1 MELEDTRQHDRFK
14 WLRRL
19 LPVVILA
26 AGIGGTVALVK
37 SRKSPARRPKVK
49 KSLQVEVIT
58 AKQERRKV
66 AVTSNGVIQPRHEAA
81 ISPEISGKV
90 RWINP
95 ALVVGGMIRSGAP
108 MVKIEPADYKLRV
121 DKSRAAVALAEKNL
135 AVAESNARVARSEW
149 KMVGKTTGAK
159 PTPLTLHEPQLKAAQ
174 SSLASAKADL
184 EQAKL
189 DLSRT
194 TIRAPFSL
202 RVRKEQV
209 ERGQYVRVGQEL
221 ARVYGTDVVEVIVPL
236 PVSEVRWLRVP
247 RGASKRG
254 KARPAVIVRLKTGDA
269 EYTRDG
275 VLVRSVGEVDP
286 TGRMSKVVV
295 AIEDPY
301 NLKKENRERRA
312 NAVDF
317 EIGAFV
323 EVSLKGRS
331 IEAVI
336 PIPSRALRAGSRVW
350 VVGPDNTLKIKPV
363 TTARVTALEALV
375 TGGLEPGERVVISSI
390 PGAVDG
396 MRLRLK
402 GKTEKKKGRRSKP
415 LSKRTTSSKEAGP
428 R

>member
-1 MELEDTRQHDRFK
+1 MELDDTRQHDRYK

-19 LPVVILA
+19 LPLVILA

-37 SRKSPARRPKVK
+37 SRKAPPRRPKVK
-49 KSLQVEVIT
+49 KSLMVKVVT
-58 AKQERRKV
+58 AKRERRKV
-66 AVTSNGVIQPRHEAA
+66 AVTSNGVIQPRHEAS

-95 ALVVGGMIRSGAP
+95 ALVVGGLIRSGAP

-121 DKSRAAVALAEKNL
+121 EKSRAAVALAEKNL
-135 AVAESNARVARSEW
+135 AIAESNARVARNEW
-149 KMVGKTTGAK
+149 KMVGKSTGGK
-159 PTPLTLHEPQLKAAQ
+159 PSPLTLHEPQLKAAQ

-194 TIRAPFSL
+194 MIRAPFSL

-221 ARVYGTDVVEVIVPL
+221 AKVYGTDVVEVIVPL

-247 RGASKRG
+247 QGASKRG
-254 KARPAVIVRLKTGDA
+254 KARPAVTVRLKTGDA

-323 EVSLKGRS
+323 EVALKGRS
-331 IEAVI
+331 IESVI
-336 PIPSRALRAGSRVW
+336 PIPSRALRAGSKVW
-350 VVGPDNTLKIKPV
+350 VVGPGSTLKIKPV
-363 TTARVTALEALV
+363 TTARVTAQEALV
-375 TGGLEPGERVVISSI
+375 TTGLEPGERVVLSAI

-396 MRLRLK
+396 MRLRIK
-402 GKTEKKKGRRSKP
+402 GQPEKKRGKRSKP
-415 LSKRTTSSKEAGP
+415 LSKRTTSKEAGP